1 MTMAGEL
8 TTAGADLALNRVFR
22 NTGTSPTA
30 LYLGLATAAVGDDTT
45 LAQVSEVTDTG
56 YARKSVTFT
65 APADDGTGKRV
76 VKNSAD
82 VIFGPWAANQPSAIT
97 HCFVT
102 DAASGTAGTIYAWW
116 QLDTAKTPAAGETL
130 KFAANNLSMS
140 LD

>member
-1 MTMAGEL
+1 MAGEL
-8 TTAGADLALNRVFR
+8 STAGADLALNRVFR

-30 LYLGLATAAVGDDTT
+30 LYLGLATAAINDDST
-45 LAQVSEVTDTG
+45 LSTISEVTDAG
-56 YARKSVTFT
+56 YARQAVTFT

-82 VIFGPWAANQPSAIT
+82 VIFGPWAANQPTAIT
-97 HCFVT
+97 YCFVT
-102 DAASGTAGTIYAWW
+102 DAASGTTGTIWAWW
-116 QLDTAKTPAAGETL
+116 QLDASKTPAAGETL